1 VLPVCR
7 DFATLE
13 APPVIG
19 RSRIR
24 IAAALALAALALLV
38 TPAGAMEG
46 PAMAPPPVPALRT
59 SADSLA
65 AAIRLRIDAVRQS
78 HGLRSL
84 RAAPG
89 LGRSAR
95 LHAHAM
101 AARGFFSHDS
111 TDGASAGDRIRRY
124 YAGSWVGETLLW
136 RSPGVTAQ
144 QVVAMWMA
152 SPPHRRVLLLPAFRD
167 IGIGVVRASAAP
179 GAFGGLD
186 VTIVVAD
193 FGAP

>member
-1 VLPVCR
+1 MDRPVTAPAHATALP
-7 DFATLE
+7 
-13 APPVIG
+13 PSPG
-19 RSRIR
+19 
-24 IAAALALAALALLV
+24 
-38 TPAGAMEG
+38 
-46 PAMAPPPVPALRT
+46 
-59 SADSLA
+59 SLA
-65 AAIRLRIDAVRQS
+65 TAIQLRINAVRHS
-78 HGLRSL
+78 RGLRSL

-111 TDGASAGDRIRRY
+111 TDGASAGDRIRHY

-167 IGIGVVRASAAP
+167 VGIGVVRASAAP

>member
-1 VLPVCR
+1 
-7 DFATLE
+7 
-13 APPVIG
+13 VIAS
-19 RSRIR
+19 SRIR
-24 IAAALALAALALLV
+24 FAATLALAALALLA
-38 TPAGAMEG
+38 TPASAKDRS
-46 PAMAPPPVPALRT
+46 APPPAPVPALRA

-65 AAIRLRIDAVRQS
+65 TAIRLRINAVRHG
-78 HGLRSL
+78 HGLRPL

-89 LGRSAR
+89 LGRSAG

-111 TDGASAGDRIRRY
+111 TDGGSAAERIRRY
-124 YAGSWVGETLLW
+124 YRGSWVGETLLW

-167 IGIGVVRASAAP
+167 VGIGVVRASAAP